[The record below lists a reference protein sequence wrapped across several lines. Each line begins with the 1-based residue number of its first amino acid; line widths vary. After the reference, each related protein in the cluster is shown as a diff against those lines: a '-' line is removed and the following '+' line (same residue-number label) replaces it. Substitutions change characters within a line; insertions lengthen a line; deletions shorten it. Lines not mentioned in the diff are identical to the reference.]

1 MYVALT
7 GRALLVAV
15 FGIAA
20 FGKARS
26 GAAFAEFTDTLSDLP
41 WIGARWR
48 QPIAATVIAV
58 ETAATVLLIPS
69 RTASLGFA
77 IALLTLA
84 VFTTTVVVARARG
97 NHVRCRCFGTGAD
110 ADDADRGASQLIRNA
125 VLIAVAAAGFVSA
138 LSASSG
144 ANPAAGIAAC
154 SLGLIA
160 GFVITRWDDLAF
172 AFSF

>member
-1 MYVALT
+1 
-7 GRALLVAV
+7 LLVAV

-26 GAAFAEFTDTLSDLP
+26 GAAFAEFADTLSDLP

-48 QPIAATVIAV
+48 RPIAATVIAV
-58 ETAATVLLIPS
+58 ETVTTALLILPW
-69 RTASLGFA
+69 TASLGFA
-77 IALLTLA
+77 SALLTLA
-84 VFTTTVVVARARG
+84 VFTATVGVARARG
-97 NHVRCRCFGTGAD
+97 SHVRCRCFGTGAD
-110 ADDADRGASQLIRNA
+110 ADDAVRGASQLIRNA
-125 VLIAVAAAGFVSA
+125 VLIAVAAAGLVSA
-138 LSASSG
+138 LAASSS
-144 ANPAAGIAAC
+144 ATPAAGIAAC